1 MNTLKATLYS
11 SVLLSAVSIAS
22 PVMATQFIAADS
34 TPGTQAC
41 MAVAS
46 NKRLTIHNTM
56 KSLRISKAVISK
68 KLLCN
73 DLSVGDFISLYSL
86 NKSARFLNIDMDTRT
101 SITDLAKAK
110 MPSVVIMAGS
120 K

>member
-11 SVLLSAVSIAS
+11 GVLLSAVSIAS

-41 MAVAS
+41 MAVAA
-46 NKRLTIHNTM
+46 NKRLTLYKTM
-56 KSLRISKAVISK
+56 QDLRISKAVINT

-73 DLSVGDFISLYSL
+73 DLSVGDFVALYQL
-86 NKSARFLNIDMDTRT
+86 NKSADFLNIEMKTST
-101 SITDLAKAK
+101 SITDLAKAD
-110 MPSVVIMAGS
+110 MPSVVIMAGA